1 MFSDPQ
7 FWVAVSFFLFI
18 AAIFNPVRKV
28 LTSNLDTQINEIKS
42 KIDDAEK
49 LKMDAER
56 TLSELKQRQL
66 EVENE
71 INKLKIESDKK
82 IDDLKNLSSK
92 KLSEQIEKKK
102 LLADSKIQQ
111 LIRDTNIGI
120 KNYITNVAV
129 ETAVTIL
136 QQNLSN
142 EKKSELIDKSVNDFE
157 SILKN

>member
-82 IDDLKNLSSK
+82 IDELKNLSST

>member
-1 MFSDPQ
+1 
-7 FWVAVSFFLFI
+7 
-18 AAIFNPVRKV
+18 
-28 LTSNLDTQINEIKS
+28 
-42 KIDDAEK
+42 
-49 LKMDAER
+49 MDAER

-82 IDDLKNLSSK
+82 IDELKNLSST

-142 EKKSELIDKSVNDFE
+142 EKKSELIDTSVNDFE
-157 SILKN
+157 SILKIEYY

>member
-82 IDDLKNLSSK
+82 IDELKNLSST

-142 EKKSELIDKSVNDFE
+142 EKKSELIDKSIIDFE

>member
-1 MFSDPQ
+1 M
-7 FWVAVSFFLFI
+7 
-18 AAIFNPVRKV
+18 
-28 LTSNLDTQINEIKS
+28 
-42 KIDDAEK
+42 
-49 LKMDAER
+49 
-56 TLSELKQRQL
+56 
-66 EVENE
+66 
-71 INKLKIESDKK
+71 
-82 IDDLKNLSSK
+82 
-92 KLSEQIEKKK
+92 
-102 LLADSKIQQ
+102 LADSKIQQ

>member
-56 TLSELKQRQL
+56 TLTELKQRQL

-82 IDDLKNLSSK
+82 IDELKNLSSK
-92 KLSEQIEKKK
+92 KLTEQIEKKK

>member
-71 INKLKIESDKK
+71 INKLKIESNKK

>member
-28 LTSNLDTQINEIKS
+28 LTSNLDTQIHEIKL

-56 TLSELKQRQL
+56 TLTELKQRQL

-71 INKLKIESDKK
+71 INKLRIESDKK
-82 IDDLKNLSSK
+82 IDELKNSSSK

-111 LIRDTNIGI
+111 LVRDTNIGI

-136 QQNLSN
+136 QENLNN
-142 EKKSELIDKSVNDFE
+142 EKRSELIDKSVNDFE

>member
-82 IDDLKNLSSK
+82 IDELKNLSSK
-92 KLSEQIEKKK
+92 KLTEQIEKKK

>member
-28 LTSNLDTQINEIKS
+28 LTSNLDTQIHEIKS
-42 KIDDAEK
+42 KIYDAEK

-56 TLSELKQRQL
+56 TLTELKQRQL

-71 INKLKIESDKK
+71 INKLRIESDKK
-82 IDDLKNLSSK
+82 IDELKNLSSK
-92 KLSEQIEKKK
+92 KLSDQIEKKK

-111 LIRDTNIGI
+111 LVRDTNIGI
-120 KNYITNVAV
+120 KKYITNVAV

-142 EKKSELIDKSVNDFE
+142 EKRSELIDKSVNDFE

>member
-56 TLSELKQRQL
+56 TLTELKQRQL

-82 IDDLKNLSSK
+82 IDELKNLSSK